1 MTPVPLSVLITGA
14 NRGIGLGLVKQ
25 WASLA
30 GVKHIFACARKPDA
44 AEELKDLSR
53 NDARIHCVKLD
64 VNSDK
69 SILDAKKQVDLLLDE
84 GTGLN
89 VLINNAGCMIA
100 EGGTLENADRSV
112 YLQHFDTNVISVAKM
127 IEAFLPL
134 LKMASKECISDE
146 WGVHRAAIINIS
158 SELGSIESNNTGSK
172 LIRSIPYRLSKA
184 ALNQLTKT
192 LSVDLAEDSILV
204 VSVCPGWVRTDM
216 GGPEASLTVEQS
228 TKTQIQT
235 ALSLRKEHSGLLLSY
250 DGTKLAY

>member
-25 WASLA
+25 WASLT

-84 GTGLN
+84 GNGLN
-89 VLINNAGCMIA
+89 
-100 EGGTLENADRSV
+100 
-112 YLQHFDTNVISVAKM
+112 
-127 IEAFLPL
+127 AFLPL

-158 SELGSIESNNTGSK
+158 SGVGSIESNNTGSK
-172 LIRSIPYRLSKA
+172 LVRSIPYRLSKA

-204 VSVCPGWVRTDM
+204 VSVCPGWV
-216 GGPEASLTVEQS
+216 EQS
-228 TKTQIQT
+228 SKAQLQT
-235 ALSLRKEHSGLLLSY
+235 ALSLRKEHSGLLL
-250 DGTKLAY
+250 

>member
-69 SILDAKKQVDLLLDE
+69 SILDAKKQ
-84 GTGLN
+84 
-89 VLINNAGCMIA
+89 
-100 EGGTLENADRSV
+100 
-112 YLQHFDTNVISVAKM
+112 
-127 IEAFLPL
+127 AFLPL

-172 LIRSIPYRLSKA
+172 LIRSIPYTLSKA